1 MKSSKHCVKKTDSLQ
16 QELSQAATSPVA
28 FQKLEGFRLAVTGQF
43 SCIVYTERNG
53 EEKSK
58 SSVNWTAQ

>member
-1 MKSSKHCVKKTDSLQ
+1 MKMSKHHIKKTDSLQ
-16 QELSQAATSPVA
+16 QELSQGDTSPVA
-28 FQKLEGFRLAVTGQF
+28 FQKLEGFRLVATGQL
-43 SCIVYTERNG
+43 SSIVYPGING